1 MFEISAVE
9 TMLRFVA
16 GGIGVSIVPSALG
29 KIWAPILK
37 LSVLPFRAQKFHMPK
52 WKIVVLTRSQRH
64 KLPGKTVQDLMLEA
78 LTEATRNPNT
88 KIVK

>member
-16 GGIGVSIVPSALG
+16 GGVGVSIVPSGLARA
-29 KIWAPILK
+29 WAPTLK

-52 WKIVVLTRSQRH
+52 WKARYTNALSTPETTREDGSGPH
-64 KLPGKTVQDLMLEA
+64 AWSAYGGFK
-78 LTEATRNPNT
+78 
-88 KIVK
+88 